1 MSKRKRKEDA
11 KVLQGYFCLHFN
23 IVFKNFRKI
32 ESYLNSQPTIKYK
45 KYLFL
50 TKEQEIQDLKRDINK
65 LELVTE
71 QLFIEVLNGKYKL
84 SFDEYGLVIAI
95 KLYLQ
100 NSSLTPA
107 NNGEF
112 CNNLEHFL
120 PLTLLTVKDLNF
132 WTEIIGNLI
141 NL

>member
-1 MSKRKRKEDA
+1 M
-11 KVLQGYFCLHFN
+11 
-23 IVFKNFRKI
+23 
-32 ESYLNSQPTIKYK
+32 
-45 KYLFL
+45 
-50 TKEQEIQDLKRDINK
+50 KRDINK

-71 QLFIEVLNGKYKL
+71 QLFIDVLNGKYKL